1 MKRPMLFRQ
10 FYPGDCGQ
18 QIAEFLRDFHWEGG
32 SQRRI
37 AAVAPHAGWRY
48 SGGVAARTL
57 KVLAASQPEVIIILS
72 AVHRCHLDRAAL
84 YPRGSWETPLGEV
97 EVDAELGAGILEAA
111 PELLEPD
118 PDAHFD
124 EHAAEVLVPFIRG
137 LLPEARVVPIM
148 VPPDAA
154 AVQLGASLAAEVG
167 DRRAAAVASTDLTH
181 YGWAYRFT
189 PAGTGEKAHEWMRA
203 NDQRIIDLALR
214 LEAEKIVAEARSHQN
229 ACGSGALAAAVAFAR
244 ALGSPQ
250 GVLVERTDSHEAQD
264 PGAPFEMAVGYAGM
278 VF

>member
-18 QIAEFLRDFHWEGG
+18 QIAEFLKDFHSESGPK
-32 SQRRI
+32 RRR
-37 AAVAPHAGWRY
+37 AAAAPHAGWRY

-57 KVLAASQPEVIIILS
+57 KVLAASRPEVIVILS
-72 AVHRCHLDRAAL
+72 AVHRSHLDRAVL

-97 EVDAELGAGILEAA
+97 EVDADLGAEILDAA
-111 PELLEPD
+111 PELLESD

-124 EHAAEVLVPFIRG
+124 EHAAEVLMPFIREI
-137 LLPEARVVPIM
+137 LPDARVVPIM
-148 VPPDAA
+148 VPPDTA
-154 AVQLGASLAAEVG
+154 AVQLGTAIAGRVA

-181 YGWAYRFT
+181 YGWAYQFT

-203 NDQRIIDLALR
+203 NDQRIVDLALR
-214 LEAEKIVAEARSHQN
+214 LEAEKIVPEARSHQN

-244 ALGSPQ
+244 ALGSPR
-250 GVLVERTDSHEAQD
+250 GILVERTDSHEAVD
-264 PGAPFEMAVGYAGM
+264 PGSPFEMAVGYAGM